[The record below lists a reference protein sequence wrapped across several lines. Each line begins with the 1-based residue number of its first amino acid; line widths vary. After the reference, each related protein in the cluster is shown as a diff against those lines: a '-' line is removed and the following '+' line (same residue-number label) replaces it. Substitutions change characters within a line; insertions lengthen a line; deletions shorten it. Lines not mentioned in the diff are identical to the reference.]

1 MKPSEMARIGDRL
14 KSFREKINLS
24 QTEFAEKCKINVVQY
39 RRYENNSSIPR
50 EEQLNKIINAFAECG
65 LEITKF
71 DLIPGYMTP
80 EELQSAKNIANLLK
94 PTKNELTRMYTE
106 TLNNYLDHSFQLSE
120 IDYQRLTKLLKA
132 IKDNPIITVPDELL
146 VKCENL
152 IKIYEKQQQNKETVK
167 TIAEEQEQL
176 QKRLLTAYE
185 KLDINNRRFSVALI
199 ESLSSNPRN
208 QVNYMPD
215 EETEGLYDAEFQKY
229 GEKTKRIIKEYDDTI
244 SK

>member
-50 EEQLNKIINAFAECG
+50 EEQLNKIINTFAECG
-65 LEITKF
+65 LEITTS
-71 DLIPGYMTP
+71 DLIPSYMTP
-80 EELQSAKNIANLLK
+80 EELQAAKNIADQLK
-94 PTKNELTRMYTE
+94 PTQNELTQIYTT
-106 TLNNYLDHSFQLSE
+106 TLNNYLERSFQLNE
-120 IDYQRLTKLLKA
+120 IDHQRLTKLLKT
-132 IKDNPIITVPDELL
+132 IKDNPMITVPDKLL
-146 VKCENL
+146 VKCEKL
-152 IKIYEKQQQNKETVK
+152 IKTYEKQQQNKETVQ
-167 TIAEEQEQL
+167 TITEEQEQL

-185 KLDINNRRFSVALI
+185 KLDINNKRFSVALM

-215 EETEGLYDAEFQKY
+215 NEIEGLYDSEFQKY
-229 GEKTKRIIKEYDDTI
+229 GEKVKRMSKEYDDTI